1 MENSIINKS
10 KILKLFPK
18 IKISGNK
25 IKVIKDVNKEISR
38 NKKKEIPFQNIL
50 LRNNSSLIN
59 SYHEIKLLELLN
71 LKKKLSIIKIKN
83 NQTERIRDFNSRIKN
98 EIFVNPFDSIFH
110 DFKNKQYEKD
120 ITLSFEKRN
129 KSNINKVYNN
139 LILEKFNN
147 NKIYKFKNILR
158 YPNNKKEI
166 KKIF

>member
-71 LKKKLSIIKIKN
+71 LKKN
-83 NQTERIRDFNSRIKN
+83 YQ
-98 EIFVNPFDSIFH
+98 
-110 DFKNKQYEKD
+110 
-120 ITLSFEKRN
+120 
-129 KSNINKVYNN
+129 
-139 LILEKFNN
+139 
-147 NKIYKFKNILR
+147 
-158 YPNNKKEI
+158 
-166 KKIF
+166 